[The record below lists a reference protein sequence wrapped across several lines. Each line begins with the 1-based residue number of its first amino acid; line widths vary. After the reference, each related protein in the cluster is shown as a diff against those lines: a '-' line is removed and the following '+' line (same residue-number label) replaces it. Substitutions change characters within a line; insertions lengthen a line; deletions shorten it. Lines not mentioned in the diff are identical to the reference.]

1 MSQDTESSLKVLSVQ
16 EVLDYYKNKH
26 YSCTPEELNTFSMK
40 IIADYLQK
48 LDRSAK
54 KNQIVDEDGF
64 ITVVSKKQ
72 KRTKSTVEPVFTPIT
87 NDTKSNAS
95 LYVKSRQTKKQ
106 QYKKDLEGLQIKF
119 SQDQAR
125 MNNEKSSN

>member
-1 MSQDTESSLKVLSVQ
+1 MSQDTESSLKALGVQ

-54 KNQIVDEDGF
+54 KNQIIDEDGF

-72 KRTKSTVEPVFTPIT
+72 KEQNQQLSQYLLLLQMIL
-87 NDTKSNAS
+87 NSNAS
-95 LYVKSRQTKKQ
+95 LYVNLDKQKNSNIKK
-106 QYKKDLEGLQIKF
+106 I
-119 SQDQAR
+119 
-125 MNNEKSSN
+125 